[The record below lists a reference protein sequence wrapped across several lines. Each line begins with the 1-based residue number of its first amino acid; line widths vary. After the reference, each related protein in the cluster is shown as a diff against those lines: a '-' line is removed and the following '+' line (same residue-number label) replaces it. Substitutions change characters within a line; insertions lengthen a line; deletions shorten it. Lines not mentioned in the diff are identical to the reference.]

1 MRGGATRLRAWR
13 TSPLRLDRDCST
25 IVALAIDELGVAL
38 AALGAAYEAL
48 DEASGDRLEEG
59 LFRPVQSA
67 YGRAQR
73 DAFRLRARYGLPGRT
88 FAPAS
93 AGLPSQGVKGF
104 LEKASEAIVESDT
117 LLVELQ
123 DSMAPVEVGDE
134 QLRAGLA
141 EVRALLADLQ
151 DRATLFVSRFGR

>member
-1 MRGGATRLRAWR
+1 MAYVTAEARQNL
-13 TSPLRLDRDCST
+13 LDD
-25 IVALAIDELGVAL
+25 LAMSIQELGVAL

-48 DEASGDRLEEG
+48 DEQSGDRLEER

-73 DAFRLRARYGLPGRT
+73 THSAFAERYGLPTRS

-104 LEKASEAIVESDT
+104 LEKASEAIAEADT
-117 LLVELQ
+117 LLAELQ

-134 QLRAGLA
+134 QLRAGLS

>member
-1 MRGGATRLRAWR
+1 MAYVTAEARQNL
-13 TSPLRLDRDCST
+13 LDD
-25 IVALAIDELGVAL
+25 LAMSIEELGVAL

-48 DEASGDRLEEG
+48 DEQSGDRLEEA

-73 DAFRLRARYGLPGRT
+73 THSAFAERYGLPTRS

-134 QLRAGLA
+134 QLRAGLS

>member
-1 MRGGATRLRAWR
+1 MAYVTAEARQGL
-13 TSPLRLDRDCST
+13 LDD
-25 IVALAIDELGVAL
+25 VAQSIEELGVAL

-48 DEASGDRLEEG
+48 DEDSGDRLEEA
-59 LFRPVQSA
+59 LFRPVQAA

-73 DAFRLRARYGLPGRT
+73 THAAFAERYGLPGRS

-104 LEKASEAIVESDT
+104 LERAAEAIAESDL

-134 QLRAGLA
+134 QLRAGLS

-151 DRATLFVSRFGR
+151 DRAALFVSRFGR

>member
-1 MRGGATRLRAWR
+1 MAYVTAEARQNL
-13 TSPLRLDRDCST
+13 LDD
-25 IVALAIDELGVAL
+25 LAMSIEELGVAL

-48 DEASGDRLEEG
+48 DEQSGDRLEER

-73 DAFRLRARYGLPGRT
+73 THSAFAERYGLPTRS

-104 LEKASEAIVESDT
+104 LEKASEAIAEADT
-117 LLVELQ
+117 LLAELQ

-141 EVRALLADLQ
+141 EVRALLGDLQ
-151 DRATLFVSRFGR
+151 ARAALFVSRFGR

>member
-1 MRGGATRLRAWR
+1 MAYVTAEARQGL
-13 TSPLRLDRDCST
+13 LDD
-25 IVALAIDELGVAL
+25 VAQAIEELGVAL

-59 LFRPVQSA
+59 LFRPVQAA

-73 DAFRLRARYGLPGRT
+73 THAAFASRYGLPGRS

-104 LEKASEAIVESDT
+104 LERAVDAIAESDT
-117 LLVELQ
+117 LLAELQ
-123 DSMAPVEVGDE
+123 DSMAPVEVGDAE
-134 QLRAGLA
+134 LRAGLSD
-141 EVRALLADLQ
+141 VRSLLSDLQ
-151 DRATLFVSRFGR
+151 DRAALFVSRFGR

>member
-1 MRGGATRLRAWR
+1 MAYVTAEARQNL
-13 TSPLRLDRDCST
+13 LDD
-25 IVALAIDELGVAL
+25 LAMSIEELGVAL

-48 DEASGDRLEEG
+48 DEQSGDRLEER

-73 DAFRLRARYGLPGRT
+73 THSAFAERYGLPTRS

-104 LEKASEAIVESDT
+104 LEKASEAIAEADT
-117 LLVELQ
+117 LLAELQ

-134 QLRAGLA
+134 QLRAGLS

>member
-1 MRGGATRLRAWR
+1 MAYVTAEARQNL
-13 TSPLRLDRDCST
+13 LDD
-25 IVALAIDELGVAL
+25 LAMSIEELGVAL

-48 DEASGDRLEEG
+48 DEQSGDRLEEG

-73 DAFRLRARYGLPGRT
+73 THSAFAERYGLPTRS

-134 QLRAGLA
+134 QLRAGLS

>member
-1 MRGGATRLRAWR
+1 MAYVTAEARQNL
-13 TSPLRLDRDCST
+13 LDD
-25 IVALAIDELGVAL
+25 LAMSIDELGVAL

-48 DEASGDRLEEG
+48 DEQSGDRLEER

-73 DAFRLRARYGLPGRT
+73 THSAFAERYGLPTRT

-104 LEKASEAIVESDT
+104 LEKASEAIAESDT

-134 QLRAGLA
+134 QLRAGLS
-141 EVRALLADLQ
+141 EVRALLSDLQ
-151 DRATLFVSRFGR
+151 DRAALFVSRFGR